1 MIVALSCLV
10 ARRGPRTAAAALVL
24 LAAPVTQAGGIHA
37 DVPSAPD
44 LKARWVIY
52 LHGRIVEMQGRKATH
67 PEFGP
72 FAFDAIVKALA
83 DRGLEV
89 IAEVRP
95 ESTTFEYSSRVVRQV
110 RQLEQAGVPSSAITV
125 VGFSKGGSLA
135 RRAAAELADPEVAY
149 AILAG
154 CPRKS
159 ENFEAWS
166 ARMAG
171 RMLSLYDQSDEL
183 VGSCKPGFEKAPAVK
198 GSETVLSVGK
208 RHGTFFEP
216 RREWVDP
223 VVAFATR

>member
-1 MIVALSCLV
+1 MIAV
-10 ARRGPRTAAAALVL
+10 
-24 LAAPVTQAGGIHA
+24 LAAPVALAGAVHS

-44 LKARWVIY
+44 AKARWVVY
-52 LHGRIVEMQGRKATH
+52 LHGRIAEMQGRKAVH

-83 DRGLEV
+83 DRGFEV
-89 IAEVRP
+89 VAELRP
-95 ESTTFEYSSRVVRQV
+95 ETTTFEYSSRVVRQI
-110 RQLEQAGVPSSAITV
+110 RQLEQAGVPASSITV

-154 CPRKS
+154 CPRKT
-159 ENFEAWS
+159 ENFEPWVAK
-166 ARMAG
+166 MAG
-171 RMLSLYDQSDEL
+171 RMLSLYDQSDEM

-216 RREWVDP
+216 RREWLDP